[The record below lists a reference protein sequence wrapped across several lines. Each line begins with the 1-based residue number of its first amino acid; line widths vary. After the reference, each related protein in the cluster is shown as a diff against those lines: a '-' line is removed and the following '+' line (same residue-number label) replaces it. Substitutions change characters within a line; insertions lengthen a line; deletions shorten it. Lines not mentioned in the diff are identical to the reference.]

1 MDGVGRR
8 GATFQAMTDTQP
20 PILEDLSP
28 RPVATGRR
36 RRRWLPIVL
45 VAIVVVAIGALLF
58 KTLGD
63 ATLFFRNAD
72 QAVAQRD
79 ELGDRRFQLQG
90 SVVPG
95 TIERAQLDGQ
105 PAVAFSVGFNGVELD
120 VLHIGNPPEL
130 FKEGEAVVL
139 EGRWQSGTPST
150 GPVGNGVNDGWY
162 FASDRML
169 AKHDESYTAEN
180 EERLR
185 DADEGGA
192 GVAEGAEAK

>member
-1 MDGVGRR
+1 
-8 GATFQAMTDTQP
+8 MTDTHTP
-20 PILEDLSP
+20 TLGDLTP
-28 RPVATGRR
+28 RPVSTAK
-36 RRRWLPIVL
+36 RRRWLPLALVVL
-45 VAIVVVAIGALLF
+45 VIVAIGALLF

-72 QAVAQRD
+72 QAVAERHT
-79 ELGDRRFQLQG
+79 LRDRRFQLQG

-105 PAVAFSVGFNGVELD
+105 PAVAFSVGFNGVSLD

-139 EGRWQSGTPST
+139 EGRWEQGTPST
-150 GPVGNGVNDGWY
+150 GQISNGVNDGWY

-180 EERLR
+180 EDRLR

-192 GVAEGAEAK
+192 DAGEGASEGAGAR